1 MCLAS
6 EFSLPLLCARVLNFI
21 FFWKKKNN
29 RDGARLC
36 ILCAIY
42 VAGLYAADTGNVLMG
57 RHKLLLYVTSG
68 FCNLVAFLL
77 SITIHRYDVLVEW
90 GFAWLCGGIREL
102 SLGPDV

>member
-1 MCLAS
+1 
-6 EFSLPLLCARVLNFI
+6 
-21 FFWKKKNN
+21 
-29 RDGARLC
+29 
-36 ILCAIY
+36 
-42 VAGLYAADTGNVLMG
+42 MG